1 MGFHG
6 EGRQDFTY
14 FSVLSRNLRDHTLGD
29 TAATFGASVACNLPK
44 QMLIHTLT
52 FPGSPLCVRW
62 GARFFASVPVLSLQN
77 HNVIKQCYL
86 IISKRE
92 TEIKV
97 IKVAVSNDS
106 DGARV
111 HILQIS
117 MSMHSRN
124 SEGDRRGR
132 NNQNQSGH

>member
-6 EGRQDFTY
+6 ERRQAFTY

-29 TAATFGASVACNLPK
+29 TAATFGASVACNLPR

-52 FPGSPLCVRW
+52 FSGSLLCVRW
-62 GARFFASVPVLSLQN
+62 GARCFASVPVLSLQN
-77 HNVIKQCYL
+77 HNVIKQCYF
-86 IISKRE
+86 IMSNKE

-124 SEGDRRGR
+124 LEGDRRGR
-132 NNQNQSGH
+132 NDQNQSGH

>member
-1 MGFHG
+1 MSG
-6 EGRQDFTY
+6 EG
-14 FSVLSRNLRDHTLGD
+14 
-29 TAATFGASVACNLPK
+29 
-44 QMLIHTLT
+44 
-52 FPGSPLCVRW
+52 
-62 GARFFASVPVLSLQN
+62 ARCFASVPVLSLQN
-77 HNVIKQCYL
+77 HNVIKQCYF
-86 IISKRE
+86 IMSNKE

-117 MSMHSRN
+117 MSMHFRN

-132 NNQNQSGH
+132 NDQNQSDRDGSCLCEVI